1 MFFLSEEQLAERER
15 KRQERVRRL
24 CEKLRNWCN
33 IDNIVDASVD
43 LFLILFDVLSSPI
56 LIVMRLTR
64 YVVGKYMLDGVR
76 NKIKKVAHWTEGK
89 PIILQI
95 ITWILL
101 VGVAGILLTLMWLIG
116 TAFGEWIM
124 DEWGHQALNLDE

>member
-24 CEKLRNWCN
+24 REKLRNWCN

>member
-1 MFFLSEEQLAERER
+1 
-15 KRQERVRRL
+15 
-24 CEKLRNWCN
+24 
-33 IDNIVDASVD
+33 
-43 LFLILFDVLSSPI
+43 
-56 LIVMRLTR
+56 
-64 YVVGKYMLDGVR
+64 MLDGVR